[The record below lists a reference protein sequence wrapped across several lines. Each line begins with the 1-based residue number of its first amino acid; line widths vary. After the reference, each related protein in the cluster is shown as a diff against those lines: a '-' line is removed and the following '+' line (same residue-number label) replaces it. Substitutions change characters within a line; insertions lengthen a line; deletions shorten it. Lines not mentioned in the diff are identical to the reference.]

1 MVQIQ
6 GAYFKASKQNISNTA
21 YFVSDF
27 FDVSE
32 EQKIR
37 DSWLSMW
44 QKIQYLYSFN
54 LPNKNWF
61 EVQLPLKEKHNHFLW
76 LCLRVEFKN
85 EQD

>member
-21 YFVSDF
+21 YFVYDF

-32 EQKIR
+32 DQKIR

-44 QKIQYLYSFN
+44 QKNTIFIQL
-54 LPNKNWF
+54 
-61 EVQLPLKEKHNHFLW
+61 QLTQQKL
-76 LCLRVEFKN
+76 V
-85 EQD
+85 